1 MYRSNT
7 ITVKPVVFIS
17 AQRVK
22 NPSWPEAAQLAIYKS
37 GRGSE
42 LGITVNKSS

>member
-1 MYRSNT
+1 MYRGNT
-7 ITVKPVVFIS
+7 ITVKPVVFIL

-37 GRGSE
+37 GRGFE